1 MKKYVARHIDLIE
14 DEEVRFVSFFADLNP
29 SKRFAT
35 VGEMAEGFLY
45 IASEVSKYMFSSEL
59 VVDGCGKAL

>member
-29 SKRFAT
+29 SKRLGT
-35 VGEMAEGFLY
+35 LEEMAEGFLY
-45 IASEVSKYMFSSEL
+45 LASGVSKCMVGSEL
-59 VVDGCGKAL
+59 VLDDGVKAL